1 MVTPASEA
9 AESLNAT
16 LVDMRF
22 VKPLDEDLIGNL
34 ARSHDLIVTVEEN
47 AIMGV
52 PAPQLTNFWQHIT
65 TVSPVLNLGL
75 PDEFRNMEK
84 PRDALG
90 RGLTAP
96 LSRLPSSK
104 VQSLQ
109 FTL

>member
-52 PAPQLTNFWQHIT
+52 PAPQLTNF
-65 TVSPVLNLGL
+65 
-75 PDEFRNMEK
+75 
-84 PRDALG
+84 
-90 RGLTAP
+90 
-96 LSRLPSSK
+96 
-104 VQSLQ
+104 
-109 FTL
+109 